1 MFLACIKRKE
11 YTITSVFV
19 NLPLKH
25 ECAQVDHLRFPM
37 LRQSF
42 QHGSFQ
48 PIVHVCLA
56 LEMSKNTMT
65 YFTLMLTEYS
75 LSLIFPKL
83 GWCL

>member
-1 MFLACIKRKE
+1 MKAARIITEVFNE

-37 LRQSF
+37 LRQSL

-56 LEMSKNTMT
+56 LEMSKNTTT
-65 YFTLMLTEYS
+65 YFTLMLTEKVS
-75 LSLIFPKL
+75 PNL

>member
-1 MFLACIKRKE
+1 MKAARIITEVFSLHYGERNE

-37 LRQSF
+37 LRQSL

-65 YFTLMLTEYS
+65 
-75 LSLIFPKL
+75 
-83 GWCL
+83 

>member
-1 MFLACIKRKE
+1 MKSARIITKVFNE

-37 LRQSF
+37 LRQSL

-65 YFTLMLTEYS
+65 YFPLMLSEYS
-75 LSLIFPKL
+75 FKL
-83 GWCL
+83 G